1 MNIQSR
7 SSQTKLVNSLEQLLN
22 QSLCLADFL
31 KLIGD
36 RRIKKAIT
44 LLHEGIAQEWCYQ
57 SLGERLNLSPDRI
70 RHLFV
75 AEVGTGLPRYLRE
88 IKLYRAKQMLDT
100 TELNLKEIA
109 TQVGMSNELAL
120 RRAFKA
126 KFGICPS
133 YYRDDVA
140 ETVLL

>member
-1 MNIQSR
+1 MNSQSR

-31 KLIGD
+31 KLISD

-44 LLHEGIAQEWCYQ
+44 LLHEEPAQEWCYQ
-57 SLGERLNLSPDRI
+57 SLGKHLNLSPDRI

-75 AEVGTGLPRYLRE
+75 AETGIGLPHYQRE
-88 IKLYRAKQMLDT
+88 IKLYHAKQMLDT

-109 TQVGMSNELAL
+109 AQVGMSNELAL
-120 RRAFKA
+120 RRAFKG

-140 ETVLL
+140 QTVVT